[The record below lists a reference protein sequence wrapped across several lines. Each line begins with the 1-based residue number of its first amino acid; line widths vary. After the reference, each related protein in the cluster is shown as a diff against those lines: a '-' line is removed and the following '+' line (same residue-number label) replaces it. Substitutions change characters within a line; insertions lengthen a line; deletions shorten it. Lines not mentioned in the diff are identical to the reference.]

1 MYPSFDSIIETLEA
15 GKMYSFPGGVHPDD
29 KKSLSNTSVIKKPSL
44 PELLIVPLRQHIGS
58 DGICCVEVGDT
69 VLKGQILSQTSSPF
83 SVPVHA
89 PTSGEVVAIAP
100 HVVAHPSGLTE
111 MCISIRPD
119 GKDTWCSL
127 SPIANYSDIDKNKLI
142 EAICQAGISGMGG
155 AGFPT
160 HIKTSTSKPVEFLIL
175 NGVECE
181 PYITSDDRL
190 MREHAWQIRQ
200 GLDILTHLIGPKA
213 IVVAVEGNKP
223 EAYEALN
230 IACQDKKDYRVV
242 SVETKYPAGGEKQ
255 LIQVLTGREV
265 PRNGLPVDVGV
276 MMFNVGTCY
285 AIADAILHGK
295 PLIERIVT
303 VTGEAVKSP
312 SNFRAL
318 LGTPVS
324 HLLEE
329 ANYNPKKQKAPKV
342 IMGGPMMGFTLSD
355 ATIPVVKT
363 TNCLLVPA
371 KKELVDDNAE
381 RPCIRCSAC
390 ADACP
395 ASLLPQQIFWHAKAK
410 EYDKAEEYDLFDCIE
425 CGACAYVCPSEI
437 PLVHYYRQAKSEIRI
452 QRDEKNKAEKAKQRF
467 EARKERLEREKLER
481 EAKHRKAKE
490 ARLAANKAKE
500 QNSVAVDNANSAID
514 AGATEAKD
522 KVAAALAR
530 AKAKKAA
537 MQANANGE
545 GKAANTDEPSN
556 AADDKKAQVAA
567 AIARAKAK
575 KAAQAQGA
583 NQAENAAEPA
593 TQESSPEND
602 KKAKVAAAIAR
613 AKAKK
618 AAQAQ
623 NEIQDESAVE
633 SSTTEPSNSQAS
645 SLEDEKKAK
654 VAAAIARAKA
664 KKAAQAG
671 QHSGASTENQASSQ
685 GEKTAELSNTE
696 PSNTETNSDLSAEAL
711 KKARIA
717 AAVAKAKA
725 QKAARNGAS
734 GQSDEPVSEQAA
746 STQLDEQQDYQPKEQ
761 LDDMDAKDEKKA
773 RIAAAVAK
781 AKAKKAAS
789 QEAQAPS
796 PVSKAGTED
805 QDVNLPK
812 DANHQS
818 GSNQDKSDQSNNAL
832 SSSSNL
838 SEAEQKKARIAAA
851 VAKAKA
857 KKSAKQDGN
866 SEENKKSAPIDT
878 SNSDLNREGA
888 STLNTQDVS
897 STPNENTKD
906 TSSTNEADEKKAR
919 IAAAV
924 AKAKAK
930 KLAQDDNDG
939 LAASQD
945 TAEQE
950 SNKEHEQRESS
961 NKAEQATSAQ
971 TTSQPTAKNEKKARI
986 AAAIAKAKAKKAAA
1000 EQEKESE

>member
-15 GKMYSFPGGVHPDD
+15 GKMYSFPGGVHPED

-69 VLKGQILSQTSSPF
+69 VLKGQILSQSSSPF

-89 PTSGEVVAIAP
+89 PTSGEIVAIAP

-119 GKDTWCSL
+119 GKDTWCDL
-127 SPIANYSDIDKNKLI
+127 SPIANYSEVDKNKLI

-175 NGVECE
+175 NGIECE

-213 IVVAVEGNKP
+213 IVVAVEDNKP
-223 EAYEALN
+223 EAFEALN

-265 PRNGLPVDVGV
+265 PRNGLPADVGV

-295 PLIERIVT
+295 PLIERVVT
-303 VTGEAVKSP
+303 VTGEAVESP

-324 HLLEE
+324 HLLDE

-395 ASLLPQQIFWHAKAK
+395 VSLLPQQMFWHAKAK

-437 PLVHYYRQAKSEIRI
+437 PLVHYYRQAKSEIRV

-467 EARKERLEREKLER
+467 EARKERLEREKRER
-481 EAKHRKAKE
+481 EEKHRKAKE

-500 QNSVAVDNANSAID
+500 QSTVTADSASGAVDAS
-514 AGATEAKD
+514 ATEAKD

-537 MQANANGE
+537 MQANAKGE
-545 GKAANTDEPSN
+545 ITTPNTDESGIAVN
-556 AADDKKAQVAA
+556 DKKAQVAA

-575 KAAQAQGA
+575 KAAQAQNESQLEGA
-583 NQAENAAEPA
+583 DNQVEQA
-593 TQESSPEND
+593 SSPED
-602 KKAKVAAAIAR
+602 
-613 AKAKK
+613 
-618 AAQAQ
+618 
-623 NEIQDESAVE
+623 D
-633 SSTTEPSNSQAS
+633 
-645 SLEDEKKAK
+645 KKAK

-671 QHSGASTENQASSQ
+671 QPVESLSEEQADKHNEKNNESSNNEDNT
-685 GEKTAELSNTE
+685 GLSVKE
-696 PSNTETNSDLSAEAL
+696 Q

-725 QKAARNGAS
+725 QKAAKNGVNGQTDKPVSKQATPTQVHEQSSNQLKNPPDEKQARIAAAVAKAKAKKAAS
-734 GQSDEPVSEQAA
+734 QKAPALNSATHDDDVTQDVSSSLKANGQSTSVSDSGEI
-746 STQLDEQQDYQPKEQ
+746 
-761 LDDMDAKDEKKA
+761 DDNAKATVSNTSEAEEKKA

-781 AKAKKAAS
+781 AKAKKAAK
-789 QEAQAPS
+789 QEAIQASEQTDSYSKEQDPQSLTTSETPDASNTPS
-796 PVSKAGTED
+796 EK
-805 QDVNLPK
+805 
-812 DANHQS
+812 
-818 GSNQDKSDQSNNAL
+818 
-832 SSSSNL
+832 
-838 SEAEQKKARIAAA
+838 
-851 VAKAKA
+851 
-857 KKSAKQDGN
+857 
-866 SEENKKSAPIDT
+866 
-878 SNSDLNREGA
+878 
-888 STLNTQDVS
+888 
-897 STPNENTKD
+897 TK
-906 TSSTNEADEKKAR
+906 TASSTNEVDEKKAR

-930 KLAQDDNDG
+930 KLAQERKEISTSSP
-939 LAASQD
+939 AS
-945 TAEQE
+945 AEVE
-950 SNKEHEQRESS
+950 SNTSQEQSVSPSKEDIKTKTQR
-961 NKAEQATSAQ
+961 N
-971 TTSQPTAKNEKKARI
+971 SQPTEQDEKKARI

-1000 EQEKESE
+1000 EQEKES

>member
-58 DGICCVEVGDT
+58 EGICCVEVGDT
-69 VLKGQILSQTSSPF
+69 VLKGQILSQSSSPF

-119 GKDTWCSL
+119 GKDTWCDL
-127 SPIANYSDIDKNKLI
+127 SPVANYSDIDKNKLI

-175 NGVECE
+175 NGIECE

-213 IVVAVEGNKP
+213 IVVAVEDNKP
-223 EAYEALN
+223 EAFEALN

-265 PRNGLPVDVGV
+265 PRNGLPADVGV

-295 PLIERIVT
+295 PLIERVVT
-303 VTGEAVKSP
+303 VTGEAVESP

-324 HLLEE
+324 HLLDE
-329 ANYNPKKQKAPKV
+329 ANYNPKKQKVPKV

-395 ASLLPQQIFWHAKAK
+395 ASLLPQQMFWHAKAK

-467 EARKERLEREKLER
+467 EARKERLDREKFEREE
-481 EAKHRKAKE
+481 KHRKAKE

-500 QNSVAVDNANSAID
+500 QNAVAAENANSAVD

-522 KVAAALAR
+522 KVAAAR

-537 MQANANGE
+537 MQANANAE
-545 GKAANTDEPSN
+545 SNPANADEPST

-575 KAAQAQGA
+575 KAAQAQNEA
-583 NQAENAAEPA
+583 QLESADKQVEQA
-593 TQESSPEND
+593 SPPEDD

-623 NEIQDESAVE
+623 NETQDESAVE
-633 SSTTEPSNSQAS
+633 PSTTEQPSNQS
-645 SLEDEKKAK
+645 SSPEDEKKAK

-664 KKAAQAG
+664 KKAAQVSQSEASSAEKPAG
-671 QHSGASTENQASSQ
+671 SQ
-685 GEKTAELSNTE
+685 GEKHTELSD
-696 PSNTETNSDLSAEAL
+696 TETNSELTAEA
-711 KKARIA
+711 
-717 AAVAKAKA
+717 
-725 QKAARNGAS
+725 Q
-734 GQSDEPVSEQAA
+734 
-746 STQLDEQQDYQPKEQ
+746 
-761 LDDMDAKDEKKA
+761 KKA

-781 AKAKKAAS
+781 AKAKKAAKNS
-789 QEAQAPS
+789 EDGQPDKSVSVQSAPTQLDEQ
-796 PVSKAGTED
+796 PD
-805 QDVNLPK
+805 
-812 DANHQS
+812 S
-818 GSNQDKSDQSNNAL
+818 GSK
-832 SSSSNL
+832 
-838 SEAEQKKARIAAA
+838 EQLDEKQARIAAA

-857 KKSAKQDGN
+857 KKA
-866 SEENKKSAPIDT
+866 
-878 SNSDLNREGA
+878 A
-888 STLNTQDVS
+888 SQNTQVS
-897 STPNENTKD
+897 IPDGETDANNAA
-906 TSSTNEADEKKAR
+906 STNEADEKKAR

-930 KLAQDDNDG
+930 KLTQDSNG
-939 LAASQD
+939 NVATSSD

-950 SNKEHEQRESS
+950 SSKAFEQSESS
-961 NKAEQATSAQ
+961 SHVGQATSVRAPSQLTAQ
-971 TTSQPTAKNEKKARI
+971 DEKKARI
-986 AAAIAKAKAKKAAA
+986 AAAVAKAKAKKVAA
-1000 EQEKESE
+1000 EQEKES

>member
-69 VLKGQILSQTSSPF
+69 VLKGQILSQSSSPF

-119 GKDTWCSL
+119 GKDTWCDL

-175 NGVECE
+175 NGIECE

-200 GLDILTHLIGPKA
+200 GLDILTHLIEPKA
-213 IVVAVEGNKP
+213 IIVAVEDNKP
-223 EAYEALN
+223 EAFEALN

-265 PRNGLPVDVGV
+265 PRNGLPADVGV

-329 ANYNPKKQKAPKV
+329 ASYNPKKQKAPKV

-395 ASLLPQQIFWHAKAK
+395 ASLLPQQMFWHAKAK

-500 QNSVAVDNANSAID
+500 QNAVAADKANSTVD

-537 MQANANGE
+537 MHSKAKGE
-545 GKAANTDEPSN
+545 NTTASADEPN
-556 AADDKKAQVAA
+556 TAVDDKKAQVAA

-575 KAAQAQGA
+575 KAAQAQDA

-593 TQESSPEND
+593 
-602 KKAKVAAAIAR
+602 A
-613 AKAKK
+613 
-618 AAQAQ
+618 
-623 NEIQDESAVE
+623 
-633 SSTTEPSNSQAS
+633 QAS
-645 SLEDEKKAK
+645 SPDDDKKAK

-671 QHSGASTENQASSQ
+671 QHSDESKEDQAGSKD
-685 GEKTAELSNTE
+685 EKTADLSNTE
-696 PSNTETNSDLSAEAL
+696 PSKTETDSDLSVEQQ

-725 QKAARNGAS
+725 QKAAKS
-734 GQSDEPVSEQAA
+734 GGSKHSNQPEPKQTTP
-746 STQLDEQQDYQPKEQ
+746 TQLDEQQDNQPKGSLNE
-761 LDDMDAKDEKKA
+761 MDAKDEKQARIAAAVAKAKAKKAASQKEQGSSQSSEADADGQAFNSLEETSVHSNSATDDNATISDSNLSEADEKKA

-781 AKAKKAAS
+781 AKAKKAAK
-789 QEAQAPS
+789 QEEHQ
-796 PVSKAGTED
+796 VSEQT
-805 QDVNLPK
+805 
-812 DANHQS
+812 DAN
-818 GSNQDKSDQSNNAL
+818 DA
-832 SSSSNL
+832 
-838 SEAEQKKARIAAA
+838 
-851 VAKAKA
+851 
-857 KKSAKQDGN
+857 
-866 SEENKKSAPIDT
+866 
-878 SNSDLNREGA
+878 A
-888 STLNTQDVS
+888 STNQ
-897 STPNENTKD
+897 
-906 TSSTNEADEKKAR
+906 ADEKKAR

-930 KLAQDDNDG
+930 K
-939 LAASQD
+939 AA
-945 TAEQE
+945 T
-950 SNKEHEQRESS
+950 
-961 NKAEQATSAQ
+961 
-971 TTSQPTAKNEKKARI
+971 
-986 AAAIAKAKAKKAAA
+986 

>member
-1 MYPSFDSIIETLEA
+1 MYPSFDSIIEALEA
-15 GKMYSFPGGVHPDD
+15 GKLYSFPGGVHPDD

-69 VLKGQILSQTSSPF
+69 VLKGQILSQSSSPF

-119 GKDTWCSL
+119 GKDTWADL
-127 SPIANYSDIDKNKLI
+127 SPIANYSELDKNKLI

-175 NGVECE
+175 NGIECE

-200 GLDILTHLIGPKA
+200 GLDILTHLIEPKA
-213 IVVAVEGNKP
+213 IIVAVEDNKP
-223 EAYEALN
+223 EAFEALN

-255 LIQVLTGREV
+255 LIQVVTGREV
-265 PRNGLPVDVGV
+265 PRNGLPADVGV

-329 ANYNPKKQKAPKV
+329 ASYNPKKQKAPKV

-410 EYDKAEEYDLFDCIE
+410 EYDKAEEYELFDCIE

-500 QNSVAVDNANSAID
+500 QNAAAVDNANNSAD
-514 AGATEAKD
+514 ATATGAKD

-537 MQANANGE
+537 MQAKAKDENTPVNA
-545 GKAANTDEPSN
+545 DEPN
-556 AADDKKAQVAA
+556 PAADDKKAQVAA

-575 KAAQAQGA
+575 KAAQAQSSE
-583 NQAENAAEPA
+583 QAENATEPA
-593 TQESSPEND
+593 AQVPSPED
-602 KKAKVAAAIAR
+602 
-613 AKAKK
+613 
-618 AAQAQ
+618 
-623 NEIQDESAVE
+623 D
-633 SSTTEPSNSQAS
+633 
-645 SLEDEKKAK
+645 KKAK

-671 QHSGASTENQASSQ
+671 QHSDASTENQAGSQ
-685 GEKTAELSNTE
+685 DEKNAGILNTE
-696 PSNTETNSDLSAEAL
+696 PSNTEPLNSEPSNTETNADLSVEEQ

-725 QKAARNGAS
+725 QKAAKNNAS
-734 GQSDEPVSEQAA
+734 GQSEQATP
-746 STQLDEQQDYQPKEQ
+746 TQFGEQQDNQSKEP
-761 LDDMDAKDEKKA
+761 LGETGAKDEKKA

-789 QEAQAPS
+789 QKAQASS
-796 PVSKAGTED
+796 PVSEADTD
-805 QDVNLPK
+805 SQDVSLQTEADP
-812 DANHQS
+812 QS
-818 GSNQDKSDQSNNAL
+818 INGQDNGAQDNKAL
-832 SSSSNL
+832 NSSSNL

-857 KKSAKQDGN
+857 KKAAKQEGN
-866 SEENKKSAPIDT
+866 LEDNIEGEQEDA
-878 SNSDLNREGA
+878 SNSDLSMEAA
-888 STLNTQDVS
+888 STQKAQDET
-897 STPNENTKD
+897 STPNENSNDAPSKSD
-906 TSSTNEADEKKAR
+906 ADEKKAR

-930 KLAQDDNDG
+930 KLAQSGNHNLSG
-939 LAASQD
+939 SQG

-950 SNKEHEQRESS
+950 SHKGTEQSESPNKVEQT
-961 NKAEQATSAQ
+961 TSAQ
-971 TTSQPTAKNEKKARI
+971 TTSQPTAQDEKKARI

>member
-1 MYPSFDSIIETLEA
+1 MYPSFESILENLEA
-15 GKMYSFPGGVHPDD
+15 GKMHTFPGGVHPDD
-29 KKSLSNTSVIKKPSL
+29 RKSLSNTQMIVTPSL
-44 PELLIVPLRQHIGS
+44 PELLVILLRQHIGS
-58 DGICCVEVGDT
+58 EGACCVEVGDK
-69 VLKGQILSQTSSPF
+69 VLKGQVLSHSTSPF

-89 PTSGEVVAIAP
+89 PTSGEIVAIAP

-111 MCISIRPD
+111 MCISIKPD
-119 GKDTWCSL
+119 GLDTWCEL
-127 SPIANYSDIDKNKLI
+127 SPLSNFLDVSKSELVEI
-142 EAICQAGISGMGG
+142 ICQAGISGMGG

-200 GLDILTHLIGPKA
+200 GLDILKHLIGPKA
-213 IVVAVEGNKP
+213 IVIAIEDNKP
-223 EAYEALN
+223 EAIEALT
-230 IACQDKKDYRVV
+230 IACQDKKEYRVV

-265 PRNGLPVDVGV
+265 PRNGLPMDVGV

-295 PLIERIVT
+295 PLIERVVT
-303 VTGEAVKSP
+303 VTGEAVDSP
-312 SNFRAL
+312 CNYKAL
-318 LGTPVS
+318 IGTPVS
-324 HLLEE
+324 HLLNE
-329 ANYNPKKQKAPKV
+329 AKYQARKQKSPKV

-395 ASLLPQQIFWHAKAK
+395 VSLLPQQMFWHAKAK
-410 EYDKAEEYDLFDCIE
+410 ELEKAQDYDLFDCIE

-437 PLVHYYRQAKSEIRI
+437 PLVHYYRQAKSEIRL

-500 QNSVAVDNANSAID
+500 QASTEQASSAPSDNA
-514 AGATEAKD
+514 AKD

-537 MQANANGE
+537 MQANSDNTTNNTASQVGTDTN
-545 GKAANTDEPSN
+545 KAQT
-556 AADDKKAQVAA
+556 ADDKKAQVAA

-575 KAAQAQGA
+575 KQAQ
-583 NQAENAAEPA
+583 QNAATTGENDA
-593 TQESSPEND
+593 NNTDDVKSVSDANNESAVQED

-618 AAQAQ
+618 AAQTAG
-623 NEIQDESAVE
+623 NAGSDATGV
-633 SSTTEPSNSQAS
+633 SNSDSMQ
-645 SLEDEKKAK
+645 
-654 VAAAIARAKA
+654 
-664 KKAAQAG
+664 
-671 QHSGASTENQASSQ
+671 NN
-685 GEKTAELSNTE
+685 ELSNE
-696 PSNTETNSDLSAEAL
+696 QPS
-711 KKARIA
+711 
-717 AAVAKAKA
+717 
-725 QKAARNGAS
+725 
-734 GQSDEPVSEQAA
+734 
-746 STQLDEQQDYQPKEQ
+746 
-761 LDDMDAKDEKKA
+761 
-773 RIAAAVAK
+773 
-781 AKAKKAAS
+781 
-789 QEAQAPS
+789 
-796 PVSKAGTED
+796 
-805 QDVNLPK
+805 
-812 DANHQS
+812 HQ
-818 GSNQDKSDQSNNAL
+818 
-832 SSSSNL
+832 L

-857 KKSAKQDGN
+857 KKAQQLD
-866 SEENKKSAPIDT
+866 
-878 SNSDLNREGA
+878 EGA
-888 STLNTQDVS
+888 PQRNQSKDEAVS
-897 STPNENTKD
+897 SMSGNKSTPSENVAADEHSAD
-906 TSSTNEADEKKAR
+906 TVHRNDEKKAR

-930 KLAQDDNDG
+930 KETQETLSTPDSSSDSTKN
-939 LAASQD
+939 
-945 TAEQE
+945 EQSLQIDE
-950 SNKEHEQRESS
+950 LNSTQEVEK
-961 NKAEQATSAQ
+961 ATSHEDANRVEDEKKARIAAAVAKAKAKKAAQ
-971 TTSQPTAKNEKKARI
+971 EVRDETTKPTDKSLSSPLPDTHSERASTNQADEKKARI

-1000 EQEKESE
+1000 EKENES

>member
-69 VLKGQILSQTSSPF
+69 VLKGQILSQSSSPF

-119 GKDTWCSL
+119 GKDTWCDL

-175 NGVECE
+175 NGIECE

-213 IVVAVEGNKP
+213 IVVAVEDNKP
-223 EAYEALN
+223 EAFEALN

-265 PRNGLPVDVGV
+265 PRNGLPADVGV

-295 PLIERIVT
+295 PLIERVVT
-303 VTGEAVKSP
+303 VTGEAVESP

-324 HLLEE
+324 HLLDE

-395 ASLLPQQIFWHAKAK
+395 ASLLPQQMFWHAKAK

-481 EAKHRKAKE
+481 EEKHRKAKE

-500 QNSVAVDNANSAID
+500 ENAVADNANSAVD

-537 MQANANGE
+537 MQANAKDE
-545 GKAANTDEPSN
+545 SNTTNTNEPST

-575 KAAQAQGA
+575 KAAQAQNEA
-583 NQAENAAEPA
+583 QLKSADKQVEQ
-593 TQESSPEND
+593 TSSP
-602 KKAKVAAAIAR
+602 
-613 AKAKK
+613 
-618 AAQAQ
+618 
-623 NEIQDESAVE
+623 
-633 SSTTEPSNSQAS
+633 
-645 SLEDEKKAK
+645 EDEKKAK

-664 KKAAQAG
+664 KKAAQAS
-671 QHSGASTENQASSQ
+671 QSEASSAEKPAGSQ
-685 GEKTAELSNTE
+685 GEKHTELSDTEANSELTAEAQKKARIAAAIAKAKAQKAAR
-696 PSNTETNSDLSAEAL
+696 NSEDGQPDKSVLEQGAPTQLDEQPDSHS
-711 KKARIA
+711 KKQLDEKQARIA

-725 QKAARNGAS
+725 KKAASQKAQAS
-734 GQSDEPVSEQAA
+734 SPDGEAGIEIQDGNSPEEASFQSVSDQNNSAQSDSASDPANNLSEA
-746 STQLDEQQDYQPKEQ
+746 
-761 LDDMDAKDEKKA
+761 DEKKA

-781 AKAKKAAS
+781 AKAKKAAK
-789 QEAQAPS
+789 QEEHQGS
-796 PVSKAGTED
+796 EQT
-805 QDVNLPK
+805 
-812 DANHQS
+812 DANH
-818 GSNQDKSDQSNNAL
+818 
-832 SSSSNL
+832 
-838 SEAEQKKARIAAA
+838 AA
-851 VAKAKA
+851 
-857 KKSAKQDGN
+857 
-866 SEENKKSAPIDT
+866 
-878 SNSDLNREGA
+878 
-888 STLNTQDVS
+888 
-897 STPNENTKD
+897 
-906 TSSTNEADEKKAR
+906 STNEADEKKAR

-930 KLAQDDNDG
+930 KLAQDSNG
-939 LAASQD
+939 NLATSSN

-950 SNKEHEQRESS
+950 SSKAHEQSESS
-961 NKAEQATSAQ
+961 SRVGQATSTQAP
-971 TTSQPTAKNEKKARI
+971 SQPTAQDEKKARI
-986 AAAIAKAKAKKAAA
+986 AAAVAKAKAKKAAA
-1000 EQEKESE
+1000 EQEKES

>member
-69 VLKGQILSQTSSPF
+69 VLKGQILSQSSSPF

-119 GKDTWCSL
+119 GKDTWCDL

-175 NGVECE
+175 NGIECE

-200 GLDILTHLIGPKA
+200 GLDILTHLIEPKA
-213 IVVAVEGNKP
+213 IIVAVEDNKP
-223 EAYEALN
+223 EAFEALN

-255 LIQVLTGREV
+255 LIQVVTGREV
-265 PRNGLPVDVGV
+265 PRNGLPADVGV

-295 PLIERIVT
+295 PLIERVVT
-303 VTGEAVKSP
+303 VTGEAVESP

-324 HLLEE
+324 HLLDE

-371 KKELVDDNAE
+371 KKELVDDSAE

-395 ASLLPQQIFWHAKAK
+395 ASLLPQQMFWHAKAK

-500 QNSVAVDNANSAID
+500 QNAATVDNANSTVD

-537 MQANANGE
+537 MQAKVKDDNTPVNA
-545 GKAANTDEPSN
+545 DELNP

-575 KAAQAQGA
+575 KAAQAKSSDK
-583 NQAENAAEPA
+583 AENASEPA
-593 TQESSPEND
+593 AQTPSPD
-602 KKAKVAAAIAR
+602 
-613 AKAKK
+613 
-618 AAQAQ
+618 
-623 NEIQDESAVE
+623 D
-633 SSTTEPSNSQAS
+633 
-645 SLEDEKKAK
+645 DKKAK

-671 QHSGASTENQASSQ
+671 QHSDASTENQVASQ
-685 GEKTAELSNTE
+685 DQTTADLSNTN
-696 PSNTETNSDLSAEAL
+696 PSNTETNAELSVEEQ

-725 QKAARNGAS
+725 QKAAKNNT
-734 GQSDEPVSEQAA
+734 SDQPEQAT
-746 STQLDEQQDYQPKEQ
+746 STQFGEEQDDQSTEQLDE
-761 LDDMDAKDEKKA
+761 MGAKDEKKA

-789 QEAQAPS
+789 QKAQASS
-796 PVSKAGTED
+796 PVGEADTDS
-805 QDVNLPK
+805 QDASSPK
-812 DANHQS
+812 DENPQNVS
-818 GSNQDKSDQSNNAL
+818 SQGNGEQNNNAL
-832 SSSSNL
+832 DSSSNL

-857 KKSAKQDGN
+857 KK
-866 SEENKKSAPIDT
+866 
-878 SNSDLNREGA
+878 
-888 STLNTQDVS
+888 
-897 STPNENTKD
+897 
-906 TSSTNEADEKKAR
+906 
-919 IAAAV
+919 
-924 AKAKAK
+924 
-930 KLAQDDNDG
+930 LAQSGNDD

-950 SNKEHEQRESS
+950 SHKEYEQSESS
-961 NKAEQATSAQ
+961 SEAEQVPSVQ
-971 TTSQPTAKNEKKARI
+971 STSQPTAQDEKKARI

>member
-15 GKMYSFPGGVHPDD
+15 GKMYSFPGGVHPED

-69 VLKGQILSQTSSPF
+69 VLKGQILSQSSSPF

-89 PTSGEVVAIAP
+89 PTSGEIVAIAP

-119 GKDTWCSL
+119 GKDTWCDL
-127 SPIANYSDIDKNKLI
+127 SPIANYSEVDKNKLI

-175 NGVECE
+175 NGIECE

-213 IVVAVEGNKP
+213 IVVAVEDNKP
-223 EAYEALN
+223 EAFEALN

-265 PRNGLPVDVGV
+265 PRNGLPADVGV

-295 PLIERIVT
+295 PLIERVVT
-303 VTGEAVKSP
+303 VTGEAVESP

-324 HLLEE
+324 HLLDE

-395 ASLLPQQIFWHAKAK
+395 VSLLPQQMFWHAKAK

-437 PLVHYYRQAKSEIRI
+437 PLVHYYRQAKSEIRV

-467 EARKERLEREKLER
+467 EARKERLEREKRER
-481 EAKHRKAKE
+481 EEKHRKAKE

-500 QNSVAVDNANSAID
+500 QSTVTADSASGAVDAS
-514 AGATEAKD
+514 ATEAKD

-537 MQANANGE
+537 MQANAKGE
-545 GKAANTDEPSN
+545 ITTPNTDESGIAVN
-556 AADDKKAQVAA
+556 DKKAQVAA

-575 KAAQAQGA
+575 KAAQAQNESQLEGA
-583 NQAENAAEPA
+583 DNQVEQA
-593 TQESSPEND
+593 SSPED
-602 KKAKVAAAIAR
+602 
-613 AKAKK
+613 
-618 AAQAQ
+618 
-623 NEIQDESAVE
+623 D
-633 SSTTEPSNSQAS
+633 
-645 SLEDEKKAK
+645 KKAK

-671 QHSGASTENQASSQ
+671 QPVESLSEEQADKHNEKNNESSNNEDNTGLSVKEQKKAPPTQVHEQSSNQLKNPPD
-685 GEKTAELSNTE
+685 EKQ
-696 PSNTETNSDLSAEAL
+696 
-711 KKARIA
+711 ARIA

-725 QKAARNGAS
+725 KKAASQKAPALNSATHDDDVTQDVS
-734 GQSDEPVSEQAA
+734 SSLKANGQSTSVSDSGEI
-746 STQLDEQQDYQPKEQ
+746 
-761 LDDMDAKDEKKA
+761 DDNAKATVSNTSEAEEKKA

-781 AKAKKAAS
+781 AKAKKAAK
-789 QEAQAPS
+789 QEAIQASEQTDSYSKEQDPQSLTTSETPDASNTPS
-796 PVSKAGTED
+796 EK
-805 QDVNLPK
+805 
-812 DANHQS
+812 
-818 GSNQDKSDQSNNAL
+818 
-832 SSSSNL
+832 
-838 SEAEQKKARIAAA
+838 
-851 VAKAKA
+851 
-857 KKSAKQDGN
+857 
-866 SEENKKSAPIDT
+866 
-878 SNSDLNREGA
+878 
-888 STLNTQDVS
+888 
-897 STPNENTKD
+897 TK
-906 TSSTNEADEKKAR
+906 TASSTNEVDEKKAR

-930 KLAQDDNDG
+930 KLAQERKEISTSSP
-939 LAASQD
+939 AS
-945 TAEQE
+945 AEVE
-950 SNKEHEQRESS
+950 SNTSQEQSVSPSKEDIKTKTQR
-961 NKAEQATSAQ
+961 N
-971 TTSQPTAKNEKKARI
+971 SQPTEQDEKKARI

-1000 EQEKESE
+1000 EQEKES

>member
-69 VLKGQILSQTSSPF
+69 VLKGQILSQSSSPF

-119 GKDTWCSL
+119 GKDTWCAL
-127 SPIANYSDIDKNKLI
+127 SPIANYSDIDENKLI

-175 NGVECE
+175 NGIECE

-213 IVVAVEGNKP
+213 IVVAVEDNKP
-223 EAYEALN
+223 EAFEALN

-265 PRNGLPVDVGV
+265 PRNGLPADVGV

-295 PLIERIVT
+295 PLIERVVT
-303 VTGEAVKSP
+303 VTGEAVESP

-324 HLLEE
+324 HLLDE

-395 ASLLPQQIFWHAKAK
+395 ASLLPQQMFWHAKAK

-481 EAKHRKAKE
+481 EEKHRKAKE

-500 QNSVAVDNANSAID
+500 ENAVADNANSAVD
-514 AGATEAKD
+514 ADATEAKD

-537 MQANANGE
+537 MQANAKDE
-545 GKAANTDEPSN
+545 SNTTNTNEPST

-575 KAAQAQGA
+575 KAAQAQNEA
-583 NQAENAAEPA
+583 QLESADKQVEQA
-593 TQESSPEND
+593 SSPEDD

-623 NEIQDESAVE
+623 NETQDESAVE
-633 SSTTEPSNSQAS
+633 PSTTEQPSNQS
-645 SLEDEKKAK
+645 SSPEDEKKAK

-664 KKAAQAG
+664 KKAAQAS
-671 QHSGASTENQASSQ
+671 QSEASSAEKTAGSQ
-685 GEKTAELSNTE
+685 GEKHTELSDTE
-696 PSNTETNSDLSAEAL
+696 ANSELNAEAQ
-711 KKARIA
+711 KKARIAAAIAKAKAQKAAKNSEDGQPDKSVSGQGAPTQLDEQPDSHSNEQLDEKQARIA

-725 QKAARNGAS
+725 KKAASQKTQAS
-734 GQSDEPVSEQAA
+734 SPDGEAGIENQDVNSPEEASFQSVSDQNNSAQSDSASDPANNLSEA
-746 STQLDEQQDYQPKEQ
+746 
-761 LDDMDAKDEKKA
+761 DEKKA

-781 AKAKKAAS
+781 AKAKKAAK
-789 QEAQAPS
+789 QEEHQGS
-796 PVSKAGTED
+796 EQT
-805 QDVNLPK
+805 
-812 DANHQS
+812 DANH
-818 GSNQDKSDQSNNAL
+818 
-832 SSSSNL
+832 
-838 SEAEQKKARIAAA
+838 AA
-851 VAKAKA
+851 
-857 KKSAKQDGN
+857 
-866 SEENKKSAPIDT
+866 
-878 SNSDLNREGA
+878 
-888 STLNTQDVS
+888 
-897 STPNENTKD
+897 
-906 TSSTNEADEKKAR
+906 STNEADEKKAR

-930 KLAQDDNDG
+930 KLAQDSNG
-939 LAASQD
+939 NLATSSN
-945 TAEQE
+945 TAEQK
-950 SNKEHEQRESS
+950 SSKAHEQSESS
-961 NKAEQATSAQ
+961 SRVGQATSTQAA
-971 TTSQPTAKNEKKARI
+971 SQPTAQDEKKARI
-986 AAAIAKAKAKKAAA
+986 AAAVAKAKAKKAAA
-1000 EQEKESE
+1000 EQEKES

>member
-1 MYPSFDSIIETLEA
+1 MYPSFDSIIETLNA
-15 GKMYSFPGGVHPDD
+15 GKTYSFPGGVHPDD
-29 KKSLSNTSVIKKPSL
+29 KKALSNTSVIQKPSM
-44 PELLIVPLRQHIGS
+44 PELLVVPLRQHIGS
-58 DGICCVEVGDT
+58 DGICCVDVGDT
-69 VLKGQILSQTSSPF
+69 VLKGQVLSQSSSPF

-111 MCISIRPD
+111 MCVSIRPD
-119 GKDTWCSL
+119 GKDTWCEL
-127 SPIANYSDIDKNKLI
+127 SPTTNYSNVDKSQLID
-142 EAICQAGISGMGG
+142 AICQAGISGMGG

-175 NGVECE
+175 NGIECE

-200 GLDILTHLIGPKA
+200 GLDILAHLIGPKA
-213 IVVAVEGNKP
+213 IIVAVEDNKP
-223 EAYEALN
+223 EAFEALN

-255 LIQVLTGREV
+255 LIQVITGREV
-265 PRNGLPVDVGV
+265 PRNGLPADIGV

-303 VTGEAVKSP
+303 VTGEAVESP

-318 LGTPVS
+318 IGTPVS
-324 HLLEE
+324 HLLSE
-329 ANYNPKKQKAPKV
+329 AKYNPKKQKVPKV
-342 IMGGPMMGFTLSD
+342 VMGGPMMGFTLSD

-395 ASLLPQQIFWHAKAK
+395 ASLLPQQMFWHAKAK

-437 PLVHYYRQAKSEIRI
+437 PLVHYYRQAKAEIRL

-467 EARKERLEREKLER
+467 EARKERLEREKRER
-481 EAKHRKAKE
+481 EEKHRKAKE

-500 QNSVAVDNANSAID
+500 QNAEAVDNASNTD
-514 AGATEAKD
+514 VTEAKD

-537 MQANANGE
+537 LQAKSSNESATS
-545 GKAANTDEPSN
+545 NTGEPST
-556 AADDKKAQVAA
+556 ATDDKKAQVAA

-575 KAAQAQGA
+575 KAAQAQT
-583 NQAENAAEPA
+583 EKVD
-593 TQESSPEND
+593 ESSSIQP
-602 KKAKVAAAIAR
+602 AAP
-613 AKAKK
+613 
-618 AAQAQ
+618 
-623 NEIQDESAVE
+623 SA
-633 SSTTEPSNSQAS
+633 
-645 SLEDEKKAK
+645 EDEKKAK

-664 KKAAQAG
+664 KKAAQAAPSEDPTPG
-671 QHSGASTENQASSQ
+671 NHSDEHADKHADEEVAKKVEESTDENNV
-685 GEKTAELSNTE
+685 E
-696 PSNTETNSDLSAEAL
+696 LSAEEQ

-725 QKAARNGAS
+725 QKAAKSMSENGLPESSSLAQPSSQTIAQS
-734 GQSDEPVSEQAA
+734 GEQKN
-746 STQLDEQQDYQPKEQ
+746 EQQD
-761 LDDMDAKDEKKA
+761 EKRA

-781 AKAKKAAS
+781 AKAKKA
-789 QEAQAPS
+789 EAEVAQT
-796 PVSKAGTED
+796 VSSAGNEKENEET
-805 QDVNLPK
+805 V
-812 DANHQS
+812 H
-818 GSNQDKSDQSNNAL
+818 
-832 SSSSNL
+832 L
-838 SEAEQKKARIAAA
+838 SENNSTQHESNADSSG
-851 VAKAKA
+851 
-857 KKSAKQDGN
+857 KS
-866 SEENKKSAPIDT
+866 
-878 SNSDLNREGA
+878 
-888 STLNTQDVS
+888 
-897 STPNENTKD
+897 
-906 TSSTNEADEKKAR
+906 EADEKKAR

-930 KLAQDDNDG
+930 KLAQASQEESSPTEINDTESQAKG
-939 LAASQD
+939 EQSESASQD
-945 TAEQE
+945 NAE
-950 SNKEHEQRESS
+950 
-961 NKAEQATSAQ
+961 TSTQDGAQ
-971 TTSQPTAKNEKKARI
+971 MSGQDEKKARI

-1000 EQEKESE
+1000 DKENESQ